1 MKREI
6 GLAGAI
12 LMGLGSIVGTGV
24 FVSIGIAAGVA
35 GPNVLPAIFLA
46 ALLAICNGLSS
57 AQLAANHPV
66 SGGTY
71 EYGYRWLTPML
82 GFSAGW
88 LFLCAKSAS
97 AATALLGLSG
107 YLRTLVV
114 GTQHSGD
121 MWLIVLALVALT
133 LLTVLTFVG
142 IKRTNLVNS
151 LIVATTLVSLVIL
164 VCFGMPSAISR
175 ADQNLAG
182 LLVMDQQSS
191 WDLLHATALMFV
203 AYTGYGRIA
212 TLGEEVKSPR
222 KTIPQAMIMTLAA
235 TMALYLFVGF
245 VAVALVGPQELALSA
260 KTSIAP
266 LLYAAQSL
274 EGPFA
279 PWINTALL
287 VGAITAMLGVV
298 LNLVLGLSRVAL
310 AMARRNDLP
319 GSFSVVNENGVPRN
333 ATILVVAIIGG
344 LVLLGDVRVSWS
356 FSAFTVLLYYSLTNL
371 CAISIEKQSRLYPAW
386 ISWVGLVGCFSLAF
400 WITPKFVYTGL
411 IVLLVGLVFRAVLKA
426 FGR

>member
-245 VAVALVGPQELALSA
+245 VAVALVGPQELELSA
-260 KTSIAP
+260 KTSIAR
-266 LLYAAQSL
+266 LQYAAQSL
-274 EGPFA
+274 EGLFA
-279 PWINTALL
+279 LWIN
-287 VGAITAMLGVV
+287 VV
-298 LNLVLGLSRVAL
+298 
-310 AMARRNDLP
+310 
-319 GSFSVVNENGVPRN
+319 
-333 ATILVVAIIGG
+333 
-344 LVLLGDVRVSWS
+344 
-356 FSAFTVLLYYSLTNL
+356 
-371 CAISIEKQSRLYPAW
+371 
-386 ISWVGLVGCFSLAF
+386 
-400 WITPKFVYTGL
+400 
-411 IVLLVGLVFRAVLKA
+411 
-426 FGR
+426 

>member
-1 MKREI
+1 
-6 GLAGAI
+6 
-12 LMGLGSIVGTGV
+12 
-24 FVSIGIAAGVA
+24 
-35 GPNVLPAIFLA
+35 
-46 ALLAICNGLSS
+46 
-57 AQLAANHPV
+57 
-66 SGGTY
+66 
-71 EYGYRWLTPML
+71 
-82 GFSAGW
+82 
-88 LFLCAKSAS
+88 
-97 AATALLGLSG
+97 
-107 YLRTLVV
+107 
-114 GTQHSGD
+114 
-121 MWLIVLALVALT
+121 
-133 LLTVLTFVG
+133 
-142 IKRTNLVNS
+142 
-151 LIVATTLVSLVIL
+151 
-164 VCFGMPSAISR
+164 
-175 ADQNLAG
+175 
-182 LLVMDQQSS
+182 
-191 WDLLHATALMFV
+191 
-203 AYTGYGRIA
+203 
-212 TLGEEVKSPR
+212 
-222 KTIPQAMIMTLAA
+222 MT
-235 TMALYLFVGF
+235 LYLFVGF

-274 EGPFA
+274 DGPFA